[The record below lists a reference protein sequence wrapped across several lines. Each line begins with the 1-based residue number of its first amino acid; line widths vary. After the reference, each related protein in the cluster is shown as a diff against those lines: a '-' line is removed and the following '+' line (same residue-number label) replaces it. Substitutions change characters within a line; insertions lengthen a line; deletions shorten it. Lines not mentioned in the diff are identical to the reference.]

1 MTEVCEQ
8 LIPQQLRQQI
18 LDWLSQE
25 VPPARLKHIL
35 GVEQMAMDLAC
46 CHNLDPTQA
55 QLAGL
60 MHDLAKYF
68 HPQILLDMART
79 EGLALD
85 PILEHHPHL
94 LHADVGAIVARD
106 QFGIKD
112 QAVLDAIAHHT
123 LGQPQMS
130 PLSCVVFLA
139 DTLEPS
145 RGETAEL
152 QALRQL
158 SQHNLYQAVWQTCD
172 YVLRYLIKTAS
183 PIHPRAILTRNWA
196 LQQVKMKASP

>member
-1 MTEVCEQ
+1 MTKVCER
-8 LIPQQLRQQI
+8 LISPQLRQQI

-35 GVEQMAMDLAC
+35 GVEQMAMDLAD
-46 CHNLDPTQA
+46 CHDLDPTQA

-79 EGLALD
+79 EGLTLD

-106 QFGIKD
+106 QFGVTD
-112 QAVLDAIAHHT
+112 QAVLEAIAHHT
-123 LGQPQMS
+123 LGQPHMS

-145 RGETAEL
+145 RGDTAEL

-158 SQHNLYQAVWQTCD
+158 SQQNLYQAVWQTCD
-172 YVLRYLIKTAS
+172 YTLHDLIRTAS
-183 PIHPRAILTRNWA
+183 PIHPRAVLTRNWA
-196 LQQVKMKASP
+196 LQQVKMKV